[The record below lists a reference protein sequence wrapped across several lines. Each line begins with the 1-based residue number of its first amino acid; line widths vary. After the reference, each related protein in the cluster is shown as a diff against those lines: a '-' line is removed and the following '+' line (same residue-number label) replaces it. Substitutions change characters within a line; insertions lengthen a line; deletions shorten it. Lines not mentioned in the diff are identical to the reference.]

1 MAENTKSNNFMAK
14 LATFIVDKR
23 NLFFLIFAIL
33 IIFSAFSRNWVN
45 VENDLTAYLPDG
57 TETKAGLDLMA
68 DEFTT
73 FGSAKIVA
81 ANVTMADAEKIEEI
95 IKNDDDVSTYTFDD
109 SNEHFVNSTALFD
122 VTFVYP
128 EDDDR
133 ALEALDEL
141 KESLSDYDLYVQTSM
156 GDQSSELIA
165 SEMSVV
171 IVLVCIV
178 VLVVL
183 FATSQTYA
191 EVPVLIIT
199 FVASAIIN
207 MGTNFLLGTIS
218 FVSNSVTIVLQ
229 LALSID
235 YAIILC
241 NRFKEEHE
249 TLPVRE
255 AVIEA
260 LTKSIPEIFSSSL
273 TTVGGLAA
281 LLFMQ
286 FKIGPDMG
294 INLIKAILLSL
305 LSVFTLMPGILMLFG
320 NLIDKTHHKSFIPK
334 IDFVGKFAY
343 ATRGIVPFIFVGVIA
358 VAGYLSTKTPYVY
371 SYDTIE
377 TPITNISQETDN
389 LIKENFGTKNMM
401 ALIVPTGN
409 YETEKALLNEITS
422 KDYVNSAVGLSNTE
436 ALDGYMLTDKLT
448 PRQFSELSDVDF
460 EVAELAYAA
469 YAANDENYGKI
480 VGGISSYSVP
490 LMDMFIF
497 VHKEI
502 DEGYVTLDDDLTDT
516 LNDAYVQI
524 NNAKLQLQGENFSRM
539 LIYFDLPLSGDSTFS
554 AIDEVRSIAKK
565 YYPDGDVYLVGD
577 STANYDFCTSF
588 QTDNI
593 VVSVLSILVVLVVL
607 LFTFTSVGMPLLL
620 ILVIQGVIWINFIF
634 PTVEHKDIFFMA
646 YLIVSS
652 IQMGANIDYAI
663 VISGRYMELKNKM
676 SHRDA
681 IIQTMNLSFPTI
693 ITSGSILA
701 IAGGLIG
708 QLSSEATIV
717 GIGQAL
723 GRGTVISLIIVMFV
737 LPQILL
743 LGGGIIEKTSF
754 SVKTKL
760 RRYSSSGKIIVDGL
774 VRGNISGTVNGIF
787 KGTIDGDADL
797 SVISGSAR
805 NEADEQAA
813 LALEENLAEDN
824 SGKESC

>member
-1 MAENTKSNNFMAK
+1 MAENTKSDNFMAK

-33 IIFSAFSRNWVN
+33 IIFSAFARNWVN

-81 ANVTMADAEKIEEI
+81 ANVTMTDAEKIEEI

-133 ALEALDEL
+133 ALEALDKL

-249 TLPVRE
+249 TLPIRE

-305 LSVFTLMPGILMLFG
+305 LSVFTLMPGILMLF
-320 NLIDKTHHKSFIPK
+320 
-334 IDFVGKFAY
+334 
-343 ATRGIVPFIFVGVIA
+343 
-358 VAGYLSTKTPYVY
+358 
-371 SYDTIE
+371 
-377 TPITNISQETDN
+377 
-389 LIKENFGTKNMM
+389 
-401 ALIVPTGN
+401 
-409 YETEKALLNEITS
+409 
-422 KDYVNSAVGLSNTE
+422 
-436 ALDGYMLTDKLT
+436 
-448 PRQFSELSDVDF
+448 
-460 EVAELAYAA
+460 
-469 YAANDENYGKI
+469 
-480 VGGISSYSVP
+480 
-490 LMDMFIF
+490 
-497 VHKEI
+497 
-502 DEGYVTLDDDLTDT
+502 
-516 LNDAYVQI
+516 
-524 NNAKLQLQGENFSRM
+524 
-539 LIYFDLPLSGDSTFS
+539 
-554 AIDEVRSIAKK
+554 
-565 YYPDGDVYLVGD
+565 
-577 STANYDFCTSF
+577 
-588 QTDNI
+588 
-593 VVSVLSILVVLVVL
+593 
-607 LFTFTSVGMPLLL
+607 
-620 ILVIQGVIWINFIF
+620 
-634 PTVEHKDIFFMA
+634 
-646 YLIVSS
+646 
-652 IQMGANIDYAI
+652 
-663 VISGRYMELKNKM
+663 
-676 SHRDA
+676 
-681 IIQTMNLSFPTI
+681 
-693 ITSGSILA
+693 
-701 IAGGLIG
+701 
-708 QLSSEATIV
+708 
-717 GIGQAL
+717 
-723 GRGTVISLIIVMFV
+723 
-737 LPQILL
+737 
-743 LGGGIIEKTSF
+743 
-754 SVKTKL
+754 
-760 RRYSSSGKIIVDGL
+760 
-774 VRGNISGTVNGIF
+774 
-787 KGTIDGDADL
+787 
-797 SVISGSAR
+797 
-805 NEADEQAA
+805 
-813 LALEENLAEDN
+813 
-824 SGKESC
+824 

>member
-1 MAENTKSNNFMAK
+1 MEENNKTESFMVK
-14 LATFIVDKR
+14 LSTFIVDKR

-33 IIFSAFSRNWVN
+33 IIFSLFSRNWVE

-57 TETKAGLDLMA
+57 TETKFGLELMEE
-68 DEFTT
+68 EFTT
-73 FGSAKIVA
+73 FGSAKLSVA
-81 ANVTMADAEKIEEI
+81 NITIGEAEKIEQI
-95 IKNDDDVSTYTFDD
+95 ILDNDSVSTCGFDD
-109 SNEHFVNSTALFD
+109 SDEHFINSTALFD
-122 VTFVYP
+122 VTFIYP
-128 EDDDR
+128 EDDER
-133 ALEALDEL
+133 AIEALDGL
-141 KESLSDYDLYVQTSM
+141 KTELSDYDLYVQTSM

-171 IVLVCIV
+171 IVLVCAV
-178 VLVVL
+178 VLIVL

-191 EVPVLIIT
+191 EIPVLIIT
-199 FVASAIIN
+199 FLASAIIN

-218 FVSNSVTIVLQ
+218 FVSDSVTIVLQ

-249 TLPVRE
+249 ILPVRE
-255 AVIEA
+255 AVIVA
-260 LTKSIPEIFSSSL
+260 LSKSIPEIASSSL

-286 FKIGPDMG
+286 FRIGPDMG
-294 INLIKAILLSL
+294 INLIKAIILSL
-305 LSVFTLMPGILMLFG
+305 LSVFTLMPGILVLFG
-320 NLIDKTHHKSFIPK
+320 NIIDKTHHKSFIPK

-343 ATRGIVPFIFVGVIA
+343 ATRKVVPFVFVAVIICA
-358 VAGYLSTKTPYVY
+358 AALSGKTPYVY

-377 TPITNISQETDN
+377 TPIINENQEADN

-401 ALIVPTGN
+401 ALIVPTGD
-409 YETEKALLNEITS
+409 YDTEKELLDELS
-422 KDYVNSAVGLSNTE
+422 AKSYVASAVGLSNTE
-436 ALDGYMLTDKLT
+436 ALDGYNLTDRLT
-448 PRQFSELSDVDF
+448 PRQFSELTDVDF
-460 EVAELAYAA
+460 EIAELAYAA
-469 YAANDENYGKI
+469 YAVNDDNYGKI

-497 VHKEI
+497 IHKEI
-502 DEGYVTLDDDLTDT
+502 DEGYVTLDDELTDT

-524 NNAKLQLQGENFSRM
+524 NNAKLQLQGENYSRM
-539 LIYFDLPLSGDSTFS
+539 LLYFDLPLSGDDTFA
-554 AIDEVRSIAKK
+554 AIDEVRETAKK
-565 YYPDGDVYLVGD
+565 YYPDGGTYLVGD

-588 QTDNI
+588 STDNV
-593 VVSVLSILVVLVVL
+593 VVSVISILVVLVVL

-620 ILVIQGVIWINFIF
+620 ILVIQGVIWINFLF
-634 PTVEHKDIFFMA
+634 PIIEQKDIFFMA

-676 SHRDA
+676 NHRDA

-693 ITSGSILA
+693 ITSGCILA

-723 GRGTVISLIIVMFV
+723 GRGTVISLIVVMFV

-754 SVKTKL
+754 SVPKKL
-760 RRYSSSGKIIVDGL
+760 RRHTSSGRIIVDGL

-787 KGTIDGDADL
+787 KGTIDGNADL
-797 SVISGSAR
+797 NIISGNAENVISGLLPDKENS
-805 NEADEQAA
+805 DIICG
-813 LALEENLAEDN
+813 EE
-824 SGKESC
+824 SI

>member
-1 MAENTKSNNFMAK
+1 MADNNKSESFMIK
-14 LATFIVDKR
+14 LSTFIVDKR

-33 IIFSAFSRNWVN
+33 IIFSAFSQSWVN

-57 TETKAGLDLMA
+57 TETKAGLDLMEE
-68 DEFTT
+68 EFTT
-73 FGSAKIVA
+73 FGSAKIAA
-81 ANVTMADAEKIEEI
+81 ANVTIDDAEKIEEI
-95 IKNDDDVSTYTFDD
+95 IKSCDDVSTCTFDD
-109 SNEHFVNSTALFD
+109 SDEHFVNSTALFD

-133 ALEALDEL
+133 ALEALDKL
-141 KESLSDYDLYVQTSM
+141 KESLSDYDLFVQTTM

-165 SEMSVV
+165 NEMNVV

-178 VLVVL
+178 VLAVL
-183 FATSQTYA
+183 FVTSQTYA
-191 EVPVLIIT
+191 EIPVLIIT
-199 FVASAIIN
+199 FLASAIIN

-249 TLPVRE
+249 TLPIRE
-255 AVIEA
+255 AVIIA
-260 LTKSIPEIFSSSL
+260 LSKSIPEIFSSSL
-273 TTVGGLAA
+273 TTIGGLAA

-305 LSVFTLMPGILMLFG
+305 LSVFTLMPGVLVLFG

-343 ATRGIVPFIFVGVIA
+343 ATRKVIPFVFIAIIA

-377 TPITNISQETDN
+377 TPITNASQETDK

-401 ALIVPTGN
+401 ALIVPTGD
-409 YETEKALLNEITS
+409 YDTEKELLAEITS
-422 KDYVNSAVGLSNTE
+422 KDYIASAVGLSNTE
-436 ALDGYMLTDKLT
+436 ALGGYMLTDKLT
-448 PRQFSELSDVDF
+448 PRQFSELTDVDF

-469 YAANDENYGKI
+469 YAANGDNYGKI

-497 VHKEI
+497 IHKEI
-502 DEGYVTLDDDLTDT
+502 DEGYVTLDDDLTET

-539 LIYFDLPLSGDSTFS
+539 LLFFDLPLSGDDTFG
-554 AIDEVRSIAKK
+554 AIDEVRAIAKK
-565 YYPDGDVYLVGD
+565 YYPDGDIYLVGD

-588 QTDNI
+588 STDNI
-593 VVSVLSILVVLVVL
+593 VVSVLSVLVVLVVL

-620 ILVIQGVIWINFIF
+620 ILVIQGVIWINFVF
-634 PTVEHKDIFFMA
+634 PTIEHKDIFFMA

-701 IAGGLIG
+701 IAGALIG

-754 SVKTKL
+754 SVKSKI
-760 RRYSSSGKIIVDGL
+760 RRHTSSGKIIVDGL

-797 SVISGSAR
+797 NIISGTAK
-805 NEADEQAA
+805 NEADMQAELFIEESIA
-813 LALEENLAEDN
+813 EENY
-824 SGKESC
+824 GKENG

>member
-1 MAENTKSNNFMAK
+1 MDNNSKSENFMIK

-33 IIFSAFSRNWVN
+33 IIFSAFARSWVN

-57 TETKAGLDLMA
+57 TETKAGLDLMEE
-68 DEFTT
+68 EFVT
-73 FGSAKIVA
+73 FGSAKIAA
-81 ANVTMADAEKIEEI
+81 ANVTMDDALEIEEI
-95 IKNDDDVSTYTFDD
+95 IKEDENVSTYTFDD
-109 SNEHFVNSTALFD
+109 TKDHFVNSTALFD
-122 VTFVYP
+122 VTFIYP

-141 KESLSDYDLYVQTSM
+141 KGKLDGYDLFVQTTM
-156 GDQSSELIA
+156 GDQTSELIA
-165 SEMSVV
+165 NEMNVV
-171 IVLVCIV
+171 IVLVCVV

-183 FATSQTYA
+183 FLTSQTYA
-191 EVPVLIIT
+191 EIPVLIIT
-199 FVASAIIN
+199 FLASAIIN

-241 NRFKEEHE
+241 NRFKEEHQ

-260 LTKSIPEIFSSSL
+260 LSKSIPEIFSSSL
-273 TTVGGLAA
+273 TTIGGLAA

-320 NLIDKTHHKSFIPK
+320 NLIDKTYHKSFIPE

-343 ATRGIVPFIFVGVIA
+343 ATRKVVPFIFVAVIA
-358 VAGYLSTKTPYVY
+358 GAGYLSTKTPYVY

-377 TPITNISQETDN
+377 TPIINSAQETDN

-401 ALIVPTGN
+401 ALVVPAGN
-409 YETEKALLNEITS
+409 YDAEKKLLGEISAL
-422 KDYVNSAVGLSNTE
+422 DYTASTVGLSNSE
-436 ALDGYMLTDKLT
+436 AMNGYMLTDRLT
-448 PRQFSELSDVDF
+448 PRQFSELTDVDF

-469 YAANDENYGKI
+469 YAASNEEYGKI

-497 VHKEI
+497 IHKEI
-502 DEGYVTLDDDLTDT
+502 EEGYVKLDDDLTET
-516 LNDAYVQI
+516 LDDAYI
-524 NNAKLQLQGENFSRM
+524 LIDNARQQLKGEHFTRM
-539 LIYFDLPLSGDSTFS
+539 LLYFDLPLSGDDTFA
-554 AIDEVRSIAKK
+554 AIDKIRAMAKK
-565 YYPDGDVYLVGD
+565 YYPDGEIYLVGD

-588 QTDNI
+588 ATDNI

-620 ILVIQGVIWINFIF
+620 ILVIQGVIWINFVF

-646 YLIVSS
+646 YLIVTS

-663 VISGRYMELKNKM
+663 VISSRYMDLKNKM
-676 SHRDA
+676 SHREA
-681 IIQTMNLSFPTI
+681 IIETMNLSFPTI

-723 GRGTVISLIIVMFV
+723 GRGTIISLIVVMFV
-737 LPQILL
+737 MPQILL

-754 SVKTKL
+754 SVKSRLKRFGSNKGKL
-760 RRYSSSGKIIVDGL
+760 IVDGL
-774 VRGNISGTVNGIF
+774 IRGNVNGTVSGIF
-787 KGTIDGDADL
+787 KGTIDGDADIAL
-797 SVISGSAR
+797 ISGTAD
-805 NEADEQAA
+805 NEMK
-813 LALEENLAEDN
+813 EEEVLNA
-824 SGKESC
+824 

>member
-1 MAENTKSNNFMAK
+1 MEETKSENFMTK

-33 IIFSAFSRNWVN
+33 IIFSAFSRSWVN

-57 TETKAGLDLMA
+57 TETKFGLDLMES
-68 DEFTT
+68 EFTT

-81 ANVTMADAEKIEEI
+81 ANITMDDAERIEDI
-95 IKNDDDVSTYTFDD
+95 IKKNDDVSTCTFDD
-109 SNEHFVNSTALFD
+109 SDEHFVSSTALFD

-133 ALEALDEL
+133 ALEALNDL

-165 SEMSVV
+165 SEMNVV

-178 VLVVL
+178 VLAVL
-183 FATSQTYA
+183 IVTSQTYA
-191 EVPVLIIT
+191 EIPVLIIT
-199 FVASAIIN
+199 FLASAIIN

-249 TLPVRE
+249 TLPIRE
-255 AVIEA
+255 AVISA
-260 LTKSIPEIFSSSL
+260 LSKSIPEIFSSSL
-273 TTVGGLAA
+273 TTIGGLAA

-305 LSVFTLMPGILMLFG
+305 LSVFTLMPGILVLFG

-343 ATRGIVPFIFVGVIA
+343 ATRKVVPFVFIAIIA

-401 ALIVPTGN
+401 ALIVPTGD
-409 YETEKALLNEITS
+409 YETEKALLDEITS

-448 PRQFSELSDVDF
+448 PRQFSELSDIDF

-554 AIDEVRSIAKK
+554 AIDEVRAIAKK
-565 YYPDGDVYLVGD
+565 YYPDGEVYLVGD

-588 QTDNI
+588 RTDNI

-634 PTVEHKDIFFMA
+634 PTIAHKDIFFMA

-723 GRGTVISLIIVMFV
+723 GRGTVISLIVVMFV

-743 LGGGIIEKTSF
+743 LGGGIIDKTSF
-754 SVKTKL
+754 SVPTKL

-787 KGTIDGDADL
+787 KGTIDGSADL
-797 SVISGSAR
+797 NIISGNAQ
-805 NEADEQAA
+805 NEADIQAEP
-813 LALEENLAEDN
+813 ALEQKPAEENI
-824 SGKESC
+824 GKESC

>member
-1 MAENTKSNNFMAK
+1 MDNNSKSENFMIK

-33 IIFSAFSRNWVN
+33 IIFSAFARSWVD

-57 TETKAGLDLMA
+57 TETKAGLDLMEE
-68 DEFTT
+68 EFVT
-73 FGSAKIVA
+73 FGSAKIAA
-81 ANVTMADAEKIEEI
+81 ANVTMDDALEIEEI
-95 IKNDDDVSTYTFDD
+95 IKEDENVSTYTFDD
-109 SNEHFVNSTALFD
+109 TKDHFVNSTALFD
-122 VTFVYP
+122 VTFIYP
-128 EDDDR
+128 EDDER

-141 KESLSDYDLYVQTSM
+141 KGKLDGYDLFVQTTM
-156 GDQSSELIA
+156 GDQTSELIA
-165 SEMSVV
+165 NEMNVV
-171 IVLVCIV
+171 IVLVCVV

-183 FATSQTYA
+183 ILTSQTYA
-191 EVPVLIIT
+191 EIPVLIIT
-199 FVASAIIN
+199 FLASAIIN

-241 NRFKEEHE
+241 NRFKEEHQ
-249 TLPVRE
+249 TLPIRE

-260 LTKSIPEIFSSSL
+260 LSKSIPEIFSSSL
-273 TTVGGLAA
+273 TTIGGLAA

-320 NLIDKTHHKSFIPK
+320 NLIDKTYHKSFIPK

-343 ATRGIVPFIFVGVIA
+343 ATRKVVPFIFVAVIA
-358 VAGYLSTKTPYVY
+358 GAGYLSTKTPYVY

-377 TPITNISQETDN
+377 TPIINSAQETDN

-401 ALIVPTGN
+401 ALVVPAGN
-409 YETEKALLNEITS
+409 YDAEKKLLGEISAL
-422 KDYVNSAVGLSNTE
+422 DYTASTVGLSNSE
-436 ALDGYMLTDKLT
+436 AMNGYMLTDRLT
-448 PRQFSELSDVDF
+448 PRQFSELTDVDF

-469 YAANDENYGKI
+469 YAASNEEYGKI

-497 VHKEI
+497 IHKEI
-502 DEGYVTLDDDLTDT
+502 EEGYVKLDDDLTET
-516 LNDAYVQI
+516 LDDAYVLI
-524 NNAKLQLQGENFSRM
+524 DNARQQLKGEHFTRM
-539 LIYFDLPLSGDSTFS
+539 LLYFDLPLSGDDTFA
-554 AIDEVRSIAKK
+554 AIDKIRAMAKK
-565 YYPDGDVYLVGD
+565 YYPDGEIYLVGD

-588 QTDNI
+588 ATDNI

-620 ILVIQGVIWINFIF
+620 ILVIQGVIWINFVF

-646 YLIVSS
+646 YLIVTS

-663 VISGRYMELKNKM
+663 VISSRYMDLKNKM
-676 SHRDA
+676 SHREA
-681 IIQTMNLSFPTI
+681 IIETMNLSFPTI

-723 GRGTVISLIIVMFV
+723 GRGTIISLIVVMFV
-737 LPQILL
+737 MPQILL

-754 SVKTKL
+754 SVKSRLKRFGSNKGKL
-760 RRYSSSGKIIVDGL
+760 IVDGL
-774 VRGNISGTVNGIF
+774 IRGNVNGTVSGIF
-787 KGTIDGDADL
+787 KGTIDGDADIAL
-797 SVISGSAR
+797 ISGTAD
-805 NEADEQAA
+805 NEMK
-813 LALEENLAEDN
+813 EEEVLNA
-824 SGKESC
+824 

>member
-1 MAENTKSNNFMAK
+1 MEENNKTESFMVK
-14 LATFIVDKR
+14 LSTFIVDKR

-33 IIFSAFSRNWVN
+33 IIFSLFSRSWVE

-57 TETKAGLDLMA
+57 TETKFGLELMEE
-68 DEFTT
+68 EFTT
-73 FGSAKIVA
+73 FGSAKLSVA
-81 ANVTMADAEKIEEI
+81 NITIGEAEKIKQI
-95 IKNDDDVSTYTFDD
+95 ILDNDSVSTCDFDD
-109 SNEHFVNSTALFD
+109 TDEHFVNSTALFD
-122 VTFVYP
+122 VTFIYS
-128 EDDDR
+128 EDDER
-133 ALEALDEL
+133 AIEALDGLKAEL
-141 KESLSDYDLYVQTSM
+141 ADYDLYVQTSM

-171 IVLVCIV
+171 IVLVCVV
-178 VLVVL
+178 VLIVL

-191 EVPVLIIT
+191 EIPVLIIT
-199 FVASAIIN
+199 FLASAIIN

-249 TLPVRE
+249 ILPVRE
-255 AVIEA
+255 AVIVA
-260 LTKSIPEIFSSSL
+260 LSKAIPEIASSSL

-294 INLIKAILLSL
+294 INLIKAIILSL
-305 LSVFTLMPGILMLFG
+305 LSVFTLMPGILVLFG

-343 ATRGIVPFIFVGVIA
+343 ATRKVVPFVFVAVIICA
-358 VAGYLSTKTPYVY
+358 AALSGKTPYVY

-377 TPITNISQETDN
+377 TPITNENQEADN

-401 ALIVPTGN
+401 ALIVPTGD
-409 YETEKALLNEITS
+409 YDTEKELLDEIS
-422 KDYVNSAVGLSNTE
+422 AKSYVASAVGLSNTE
-436 ALDGYMLTDKLT
+436 ALDGYNLTDRLT
-448 PRQFSELSDVDF
+448 PRQFSELTDIDF
-460 EVAELAYAA
+460 ELAELAYAA

-497 VHKEI
+497 IHKEI

-524 NNAKLQLQGENFSRM
+524 NNAKLQLQGENYSRM
-539 LIYFDLPLSGDSTFS
+539 LLYFDLPLSGDDTFA
-554 AIDEVRSIAKK
+554 AIDEVRETAKK
-565 YYPDGDVYLVGD
+565 YYPDGGTYLVGD

-588 QTDNI
+588 STDNV
-593 VVSVLSILVVLVVL
+593 VVSVISILVVLVVL

-620 ILVIQGVIWINFIF
+620 ILVIQGVIWINFLF
-634 PTVEHKDIFFMA
+634 PIIEQKDIFFMA

-693 ITSGSILA
+693 ITSGCILA

-723 GRGTVISLIIVMFV
+723 GRGTVISLIVVMFV

-754 SVKTKL
+754 SVPKKL
-760 RRYSSSGKIIVDGL
+760 RRHTSSGRIIVDGL

-787 KGTIDGDADL
+787 KGTIDGNADL
-797 SVISGSAR
+797 NIISGNAENVISGLLPDKENA
-805 NEADEQAA
+805 EVICG
-813 LALEENLAEDN
+813 EE
-824 SGKESC
+824 GV

>member
-1 MAENTKSNNFMAK
+1 MDNNSKSENFMIK

-33 IIFSAFSRNWVN
+33 IIFSAFARSWVN

-57 TETKAGLDLMA
+57 TETKAGLDLMEE
-68 DEFTT
+68 EFVT
-73 FGSAKIVA
+73 FGSAKIAA
-81 ANVTMADAEKIEEI
+81 ANVTMDDALEIEEI
-95 IKNDDDVSTYTFDD
+95 IKEDENVSTYTFDD
-109 SNEHFVNSTALFD
+109 TKDHFVNSTALFD
-122 VTFVYP
+122 VTFIYP

-141 KESLSDYDLYVQTSM
+141 KGKLDGYDLFVQTTM
-156 GDQSSELIA
+156 GDQTSELIA
-165 SEMSVV
+165 NEMNVV
-171 IVLVCIV
+171 IVLVCVV

-183 FATSQTYA
+183 FLTSQTYA
-191 EVPVLIIT
+191 EIPVLIIT
-199 FVASAIIN
+199 FLASAIIN

-241 NRFKEEHE
+241 NRFKEEHQ

-260 LTKSIPEIFSSSL
+260 LSKSIPEIFSSSL
-273 TTVGGLAA
+273 TTIGGLAA

-320 NLIDKTHHKSFIPK
+320 NLIDKTYHKSFIPE

-343 ATRGIVPFIFVGVIA
+343 ATRKVVPFIFVAVIA
-358 VAGYLSTKTPYVY
+358 GAGYLSTKTPYVY

-377 TPITNISQETDN
+377 TPIINSAQETDN

-401 ALIVPTGN
+401 ALVVPAGN
-409 YETEKALLNEITS
+409 YDAEKKLLGEISAL
-422 KDYVNSAVGLSNTE
+422 DYTASTVGLSNSE
-436 ALDGYMLTDKLT
+436 AMNGYMLTDRLT
-448 PRQFSELSDVDF
+448 PRQFSELTDVDF

-469 YAANDENYGKI
+469 YAASNEEYGKI

-497 VHKEI
+497 IHKEI
-502 DEGYVTLDDDLTDT
+502 EEGYVKLDDDLTET
-516 LNDAYVQI
+516 LDDAYVLI
-524 NNAKLQLQGENFSRM
+524 DNARQQLKGEHFTRM
-539 LIYFDLPLSGDSTFS
+539 LLYFDLPLSGDDTFA
-554 AIDEVRSIAKK
+554 AIDKIRAMAKK
-565 YYPDGDVYLVGD
+565 YYPDGEIYLVGD

-588 QTDNI
+588 ATDNI

-620 ILVIQGVIWINFIF
+620 ILVIQGVIWINFVF
-634 PTVEHKDIFFMA
+634 PTIEHKDIFFMA
-646 YLIVSS
+646 YLIVTS

-663 VISGRYMELKNKM
+663 VISSRYMDLKNKM
-676 SHRDA
+676 SHREA
-681 IIQTMNLSFPTI
+681 IIETMNLSFPTI

-723 GRGTVISLIIVMFV
+723 GRGTIISLIVVMFV
-737 LPQILL
+737 MPQILL

-754 SVKTKL
+754 SVKSRLKRFGSNKGKL
-760 RRYSSSGKIIVDGL
+760 IVDGL
-774 VRGNISGTVNGIF
+774 IRGNVNGTVSGIF
-787 KGTIDGDADL
+787 KGTIDGDADIAL
-797 SVISGSAR
+797 ISGTAD
-805 NEADEQAA
+805 NEMK
-813 LALEENLAEDN
+813 EEEVLNA
-824 SGKESC
+824 

>member
-1 MAENTKSNNFMAK
+1 MDNNSKSENFMIK

-33 IIFSAFSRNWVN
+33 IIFSAFARSWVD

-57 TETKAGLDLMA
+57 TETKAGLDLMEE
-68 DEFTT
+68 EFVT
-73 FGSAKIVA
+73 FGSAKIAA
-81 ANVTMADAEKIEEI
+81 ANVTMDDALEIEEI
-95 IKNDDDVSTYTFDD
+95 IKEDENVSTYTFDD
-109 SNEHFVNSTALFD
+109 TKDHFVNSTALFD
-122 VTFVYP
+122 VTFIYP

-141 KESLSDYDLYVQTSM
+141 KGKLDGYDLFVQTTM
-156 GDQSSELIA
+156 GDQTSELIA
-165 SEMSVV
+165 NEMNVV
-171 IVLVCIV
+171 IVLVCVV

-183 FATSQTYA
+183 FLTSQTYA
-191 EVPVLIIT
+191 EIPVLIIT
-199 FVASAIIN
+199 FLASAIIN

-241 NRFKEEHE
+241 NRFKEEHQ
-249 TLPVRE
+249 TLPIRE

-260 LTKSIPEIFSSSL
+260 LSKSIPEIFSSSL
-273 TTVGGLAA
+273 TTIGGLAA

-320 NLIDKTHHKSFIPK
+320 NLIDKTYHKSFIPK

-343 ATRGIVPFIFVGVIA
+343 ATRKVVPFIFVAVIA
-358 VAGYLSTKTPYVY
+358 GAGYLSTKTPYVY

-377 TPITNISQETDN
+377 TPIINSAQETDN

-401 ALIVPTGN
+401 ALVVPAGN
-409 YETEKALLNEITS
+409 YDAEKKLLGEISAL
-422 KDYVNSAVGLSNTE
+422 DYTASTVGLSNSE
-436 ALDGYMLTDKLT
+436 AMNGYMLTDRLT
-448 PRQFSELSDVDF
+448 PRQFSELTDVDF

-469 YAANDENYGKI
+469 YAASNEEYGKI

-497 VHKEI
+497 IHKEI
-502 DEGYVTLDDDLTDT
+502 EEGYVKLDDDLTET
-516 LNDAYVQI
+516 LDDAYI
-524 NNAKLQLQGENFSRM
+524 LIDNARQQLKGEHFTRM
-539 LIYFDLPLSGDSTFS
+539 LLYFDLPLSGDDTFA
-554 AIDEVRSIAKK
+554 AIDKIRAMAKK
-565 YYPDGDVYLVGD
+565 YYPDGEIYLVGD

-588 QTDNI
+588 ATDNI

-620 ILVIQGVIWINFIF
+620 ILVIQGVIWINFVF

-646 YLIVSS
+646 YLIVTS

-663 VISGRYMELKNKM
+663 VISSRYMDLKNKM
-676 SHRDA
+676 SHREA
-681 IIQTMNLSFPTI
+681 IIETMNLSFPTI

-723 GRGTVISLIIVMFV
+723 GRGTIISLIVVMFV
-737 LPQILL
+737 MPQILL

-754 SVKTKL
+754 SVKSRLKRFGSNKGKL
-760 RRYSSSGKIIVDGL
+760 IVDGL
-774 VRGNISGTVNGIF
+774 IRGNVNGTVSGIF
-787 KGTIDGDADL
+787 KGTIDGDADIAL
-797 SVISGSAR
+797 ISGTAD
-805 NEADEQAA
+805 NEMK
-813 LALEENLAEDN
+813 EEEVLNA
-824 SGKESC
+824 

>member
-1 MAENTKSNNFMAK
+1 MEENNKNESFMVK
-14 LATFIVDKR
+14 LSTFIVDKR

-33 IIFSAFSRNWVN
+33 IIFSFFSRNWVE

-57 TETKAGLDLMA
+57 TETKFGLELMEE
-68 DEFTT
+68 EFTT
-73 FGSAKIVA
+73 FGSAKLSVA
-81 ANVTMADAEKIEEI
+81 NITIDEAEKIEQI
-95 IKNDDDVSTYTFDD
+95 ILDNNDVSTCDFDD
-109 SNEHFVNSTALFD
+109 SDEHFINSAALFD
-122 VTFVYP
+122 VTFIYP
-128 EDDDR
+128 EDDER
-133 ALEALDEL
+133 AIEALDGL
-141 KESLSDYDLYVQTSM
+141 KAELSDYDLYVQTSM
-156 GDQSSELIA
+156 GDQTSELIA

-171 IVLVCIV
+171 IVLVCAV
-178 VLVVL
+178 VLIVL

-191 EVPVLIIT
+191 EIPVLIIT
-199 FVASAIIN
+199 FLASAIIN

-218 FVSNSVTIVLQ
+218 FVSDSVTIVLQ

-249 TLPVRE
+249 ILPVRE
-255 AVIEA
+255 AVITA
-260 LTKSIPEIFSSSL
+260 LSKSIPEIASSSL

-294 INLIKAILLSL
+294 INLIKAIILSL
-305 LSVFTLMPGILMLFG
+305 LSVFTLMPGILVLFG
-320 NLIDKTHHKSFIPK
+320 DLIDKTHHKSFIPK

-343 ATRGIVPFIFVGVIA
+343 ATRKVVPFVFVAVIIC
-358 VAGYLSTKTPYVY
+358 AGLLSGKTPYVY
-371 SYDTIE
+371 SYDTVE
-377 TPITNISQETDN
+377 TPIINENQEADN

-401 ALIVPTGN
+401 ALIVPTGDHD
-409 YETEKALLNEITS
+409 TEKELLNELS
-422 KDYVNSAVGLSNTE
+422 AKSYVQSAVGLSNTE
-436 ALDGYMLTDKLT
+436 ALDGYCLTDKLT
-448 PRQFSELSDVDF
+448 PRQFSELTDVDF
-460 EVAELAYAA
+460 EIAELAYAA
-469 YAANDENYGKI
+469 YAVNDDNYGKI

-497 VHKEI
+497 IHKEI
-502 DEGYVTLDDDLTDT
+502 DEGYVTLDDELTDT

-524 NNAKLQLQGENFSRM
+524 NNAKLQLQGENYSRM
-539 LIYFDLPLSGDSTFS
+539 LLYFDLPLSGDDTFA
-554 AIDEVRSIAKK
+554 AIDEVRETAKK
-565 YYPDGDVYLVGD
+565 YYPDGGTYLVGD

-588 QTDNI
+588 STDNV
-593 VVSVLSILVVLVVL
+593 VVSVISILVVLVVL

-620 ILVIQGVIWINFIF
+620 ILVIQGVIWINFVF
-634 PTVEHKDIFFMA
+634 PIIEQKDIFFMA

-693 ITSGSILA
+693 ITSGCILA

-723 GRGTVISLIIVMFV
+723 GRGTVISLIVVMFV

-754 SVKTKL
+754 SVPKKL
-760 RRYSSSGKIIVDGL
+760 RRHTSSGRIIVDGL

-787 KGTIDGDADL
+787 KGTIDGNADL
-797 SVISGSAR
+797 NIISGNAENVISGLLPDKE
-805 NEADEQAA
+805 NTDVICG
-813 LALEENLAEDN
+813 EE
-824 SGKESC
+824 SI

>member
-1 MAENTKSNNFMAK
+1 MDNNSKSENFMIK

-33 IIFSAFSRNWVN
+33 IIFSAFARSWVN

-57 TETKAGLDLMA
+57 TETKAGLDLMEE
-68 DEFTT
+68 EFVT
-73 FGSAKIVA
+73 FGSAKIAA
-81 ANVTMADAEKIEEI
+81 ANVTMDDALEIEEI
-95 IKNDDDVSTYTFDD
+95 IKEDENVSTYTFDD
-109 SNEHFVNSTALFD
+109 TKDHFVNSTALFD
-122 VTFVYP
+122 VTFIYP
-128 EDDDR
+128 EDDGR

-141 KESLSDYDLYVQTSM
+141 KGKLDGYDLFVQTTM
-156 GDQSSELIA
+156 GDQTSELIA
-165 SEMSVV
+165 NEMNVV
-171 IVLVCIV
+171 IVLVCVV

-183 FATSQTYA
+183 FLTSQTYA
-191 EVPVLIIT
+191 EIPVLIIT
-199 FVASAIIN
+199 FLASAIIN

-241 NRFKEEHE
+241 NRFKEEHQ

-260 LTKSIPEIFSSSL
+260 LSKSIPEIFSSSL
-273 TTVGGLAA
+273 TTIGGLAA

-320 NLIDKTHHKSFIPK
+320 NLIDKTYHKSFIPK

-343 ATRGIVPFIFVGVIA
+343 ATRKVVPFIFVAVIA
-358 VAGYLSTKTPYVY
+358 GAGYLSTKTPYVY

-377 TPITNISQETDN
+377 TPIINSAQETDN

-401 ALIVPTGN
+401 ALVVPAGN
-409 YETEKALLNEITS
+409 YDAEKKLLGEISAL
-422 KDYVNSAVGLSNTE
+422 DYTASTVGLSNSE
-436 ALDGYMLTDKLT
+436 AMNGYMLTDRLT
-448 PRQFSELSDVDF
+448 PRQFSELTDVDF

-469 YAANDENYGKI
+469 YAASNEEYGKI

-497 VHKEI
+497 IHKEI
-502 DEGYVTLDDDLTDT
+502 EEGYVKLDDDLTET
-516 LNDAYVQI
+516 LDDAYI
-524 NNAKLQLQGENFSRM
+524 LIDNARQQLKGEHFTRM
-539 LIYFDLPLSGDSTFS
+539 LLYFDLPLSGDDTFA
-554 AIDEVRSIAKK
+554 AIDKIRAMAKK
-565 YYPDGDVYLVGD
+565 YYPDGEIYLVGD

-588 QTDNI
+588 ATDNI

-620 ILVIQGVIWINFIF
+620 ILVIQGVIWINFVF

-646 YLIVSS
+646 YLIVTS

-663 VISGRYMELKNKM
+663 VISSRYMDLKNKM
-676 SHRDA
+676 SHREA
-681 IIQTMNLSFPTI
+681 IIETMNLSFPTI

-723 GRGTVISLIIVMFV
+723 GRGTIISLIVVMFV
-737 LPQILL
+737 MPQILL

-754 SVKTKL
+754 SVKSRLKRFGSNKGKL
-760 RRYSSSGKIIVDGL
+760 IVDGL
-774 VRGNISGTVNGIF
+774 IRGNVNGTVSGIF
-787 KGTIDGDADL
+787 KGTIDGDADIAL
-797 SVISGSAR
+797 ISGTAD
-805 NEADEQAA
+805 NEMK
-813 LALEENLAEDN
+813 EEEVLNA
-824 SGKESC
+824 

>member
-1 MAENTKSNNFMAK
+1 MDNNSKSENFMIK

-33 IIFSAFSRNWVN
+33 IIFSAFARSWVN

-57 TETKAGLDLMA
+57 TETKAGLDLMEE
-68 DEFTT
+68 EFVT
-73 FGSAKIVA
+73 FGSAKIAA
-81 ANVTMADAEKIEEI
+81 ANVTMDDALEIEEI
-95 IKNDDDVSTYTFDD
+95 IKEDENVSTYTFDD
-109 SNEHFVNSTALFD
+109 TKDHFVNSTALFD
-122 VTFVYP
+122 VTFIYP

-141 KESLSDYDLYVQTSM
+141 KGKLDGYDLFVQTTM
-156 GDQSSELIA
+156 GDQTSELIA
-165 SEMSVV
+165 NEMNVV
-171 IVLVCIV
+171 IVLVCVV

-183 FATSQTYA
+183 FLTSQTYA
-191 EVPVLIIT
+191 EIPVLIIT
-199 FVASAIIN
+199 FLASAIIN

-241 NRFKEEHE
+241 NRFKEEHQ

-260 LTKSIPEIFSSSL
+260 LSKSIPEIFSSSL
-273 TTVGGLAA
+273 TTIGGLAA

-320 NLIDKTHHKSFIPK
+320 NLIDKTYHKSFIPK

-343 ATRGIVPFIFVGVIA
+343 ATRKVVPFIFVAVIA
-358 VAGYLSTKTPYVY
+358 GAGYLSTKTPYVY

-377 TPITNISQETDN
+377 TPIINSAQETDN

-401 ALIVPTGN
+401 ALVVPAGN
-409 YETEKALLNEITS
+409 YDAEKKLLGEISAL
-422 KDYVNSAVGLSNTE
+422 DYTASTVGLSNSE
-436 ALDGYMLTDKLT
+436 AMNGYMLTDRLT
-448 PRQFSELSDVDF
+448 PRQFSELTDVDF

-469 YAANDENYGKI
+469 YAASNEEYGKI

-497 VHKEI
+497 IHKEI
-502 DEGYVTLDDDLTDT
+502 EEGYVKLDDDLTET
-516 LNDAYVQI
+516 LDDAYI
-524 NNAKLQLQGENFSRM
+524 LIDNARQQLKGEHFTRM
-539 LIYFDLPLSGDSTFS
+539 LLYFDLPLSGDDTFA
-554 AIDEVRSIAKK
+554 AIDKIRAMAKK
-565 YYPDGDVYLVGD
+565 YYPDGEIYLVGD

-588 QTDNI
+588 ATDNI

-620 ILVIQGVIWINFIF
+620 ILVIQGVIWINFVF

-646 YLIVSS
+646 YLIVTS

-663 VISGRYMELKNKM
+663 VISSRYMDLKNKM
-676 SHRDA
+676 SHREA
-681 IIQTMNLSFPTI
+681 IIETMNLSFPTI

-723 GRGTVISLIIVMFV
+723 GRGTIISLIVVMFV
-737 LPQILL
+737 MPQILL

-754 SVKTKL
+754 SVKSRLKRFGSNKGKL
-760 RRYSSSGKIIVDGL
+760 IVDGL
-774 VRGNISGTVNGIF
+774 IRGNVNGTVSGIF
-787 KGTIDGDADL
+787 KGTIDGDADIAL
-797 SVISGSAR
+797 ISGTAD
-805 NEADEQAA
+805 NEMK
-813 LALEENLAEDN
+813 EEEVLNA
-824 SGKESC
+824 